1 MSFFFMI
8 NDVFECKSTIKLKLK
23 ELKT

>member
-1 MSFFFMI
+1 MI